1 MSGAVALWRPAGLPT
16 TGTVLLAMVLGAAP
30 VAGQSNQSGATRLE
44 LQTMVDMAEAGSVRM
59 HRTEYDAIQRRL
71 IEGDFSTG
79 DQITLIVAGEPTL
92 SATFPVDP
100 GPSLLLPDI
109 PVISLY
115 GVLRSEIATHLTTEL
130 SRYLRNPDVKATSLM
145 RIAMFGNVGNPGFY
159 HFSPN
164 LTLSDAI
171 MSAGGPT
178 TSADMGKIEIKRGK
192 EEIVDKKAATIAIT
206 QGMTLDRL
214 NLQGGDA
221 IDIGTKKTM
230 GSHIANAIIYLGAVA
245 LAVLS
250 IQRLTG
256 RR

>member
-1 MSGAVALWRPAGLPT
+1 MSGAIAPWRTAGLPT
-16 TGTVLLAMVLGAAP
+16 AGMVLLVMVLGAAP
-30 VAGQSNQSGATRLE
+30 IAGQSNQSGASRLE

-59 HRTEYDAIQRRL
+59 HRTEYDEIQRRL
-71 IEGDFSTG
+71 TQGDFSVG
-79 DQITLIVAGEPTL
+79 DQISLAVAGELTL
-92 SATFPVDP
+92 TGSFPVDP
-100 GPSLLLPDI
+100 GPSLSLPDI
-109 PVISLY
+109 PAISLH
-115 GVLRSEIATHLTTEL
+115 GVLRSEIETHLTTEL
-130 SRYLRNPDVKATSLM
+130 SRYLRNPDVEAASLM

-159 HFSPN
+159 HLSPN

-178 TSADMGKIEIKRGK
+178 ATADMGRIEIKRGDEK
-192 EEIVDKKAATIAIT
+192 IVDKKAVSVAIT

-221 IDIGTKKTM
+221 IQVGQKKTL
-230 GSHIANAIIYLGAVA
+230 GNHVLNSIIYLGAA
-245 LAVLS
+245 ATAIIA